1 MKKITQKRKQDRS
14 GSKPHYKKTAN
25 REYKSTIF
33 CMLFREKEKLLSLY
47 NAVNHSSYENAE
59 DLEIVTLDN
68 AIFLN
73 MKNDLAF
80 VIDTRLH
87 LYEHQSTYNPN
98 MPLRDLFYVSD
109 EYQRLVVNRSLYSS
123 TPIRI
128 PAPQFLVFYNG
139 LEQRPEKETFL
150 LSDLYLSKETD
161 PQLELKVTVL
171 NINPGNNTDLL
182 LGCRDLNEY
191 MQYIKCIRSYLSQ
204 NYSLEDA
211 VLLAV
216 DECIRNGILSDFLL
230 KNKAEAIKMSIYEYN
245 EAEEKRKMRNDIEI
259 YKKEMNDIWKQE
271 AIQQGLAEGR
281 AKGHE
286 EGLARGREE
295 GLARG
300 HEEGLARGREE
311 GLQQA
316 REEIQ
321 QQFLLSL
328 IQKKLQ
334 KGFSIERIAED
345 LEVDALL
352 VKKVQ
357 QEL

>member
-1 MKKITQKRKQDRS
+1 M
-14 GSKPHYKKTAN
+14 
-25 REYKSTIF
+25 
-33 CMLFREKEKLLSLY
+33 
-47 NAVNHSSYENAE
+47 
-59 DLEIVTLDN
+59 
-68 AIFLN
+68 
-73 MKNDLAF
+73 
-80 VIDTRLH
+80 
-87 LYEHQSTYNPN
+87 
-98 MPLRDLFYVSD
+98 
-109 EYQRLVVNRSLYSS
+109 
-123 TPIRI
+123 
-128 PAPQFLVFYNG
+128 
-139 LEQRPEKETFL
+139 
-150 LSDLYLSKETD
+150 
-161 PQLELKVTVL
+161 
-171 NINPGNNTDLL
+171 L

-216 DECIRNGILSDFLL
+216 NECIRNGILSDFLL

-300 HEEGLARGREE
+300 REEGLARGREE

>member
-1 MKKITQKRKQDRS
+1 
-14 GSKPHYKKTAN
+14 
-25 REYKSTIF
+25 
-33 CMLFREKEKLLSLY
+33 
-47 NAVNHSSYENAE
+47 
-59 DLEIVTLDN
+59 
-68 AIFLN
+68 
-73 MKNDLAF
+73 
-80 VIDTRLH
+80 
-87 LYEHQSTYNPN
+87 
-98 MPLRDLFYVSD
+98 
-109 EYQRLVVNRSLYSS
+109 
-123 TPIRI
+123 
-128 PAPQFLVFYNG
+128 
-139 LEQRPEKETFL
+139 
-150 LSDLYLSKETD
+150 
-161 PQLELKVTVL
+161 
-171 NINPGNNTDLL
+171 
-182 LGCRDLNEY
+182 
-191 MQYIKCIRSYLSQ
+191 
-204 NYSLEDA
+204 
-211 VLLAV
+211 
-216 DECIRNGILSDFLL
+216 
-230 KNKAEAIKMSIYEYN
+230 MSIYEYN

-281 AKGHE
+281 AKGRE

-300 HEEGLARGREE
+300 REEGLAKGREE

-357 QEL
+357 QELSYRVYTLIKLLYCKSRIRYTSYPKAQAFLCFQLYK

>member
-1 MKKITQKRKQDRS
+1 
-14 GSKPHYKKTAN
+14 
-25 REYKSTIF
+25 
-33 CMLFREKEKLLSLY
+33 
-47 NAVNHSSYENAE
+47 
-59 DLEIVTLDN
+59 
-68 AIFLN
+68 
-73 MKNDLAF
+73 
-80 VIDTRLH
+80 
-87 LYEHQSTYNPN
+87 
-98 MPLRDLFYVSD
+98 
-109 EYQRLVVNRSLYSS
+109 
-123 TPIRI
+123 
-128 PAPQFLVFYNG
+128 
-139 LEQRPEKETFL
+139 
-150 LSDLYLSKETD
+150 
-161 PQLELKVTVL
+161 
-171 NINPGNNTDLL
+171 
-182 LGCRDLNEY
+182 
-191 MQYIKCIRSYLSQ
+191 
-204 NYSLEDA
+204 
-211 VLLAV
+211 
-216 DECIRNGILSDFLL
+216 
-230 KNKAEAIKMSIYEYN
+230 MSIYEYN

-300 HEEGLARGREE
+300 REE